1 MTRRSVAEYNAPLV
15 GDEGRVREYKQKE
28 DETLANAIRF
38 WLPMV
43 AVASLVVALSG
54 GDHGASAQQAG
65 AQPPQPPAPVV
76 KATHG
81 DWVVRCQKLKVAV
94 NAPAA
99 EGTAGKT
106 DKKAPEVR
114 EIEQCGMSQRVFD
127 AKNKKIFLN
136 IVVLKRTGEK
146 APPGEIQLVAPL
158 GVFLPGGVGMEVD
171 TKPIGRIG
179 FLSCQ
184 PYGCVTVSEVTP
196 ELLDQLRKGTAANMI
211 IYIAPGQGVPLT
223 VSLKGFSKAFDE
235 L

>member
-1 MTRRSVAEYNAPLV
+1 
-15 GDEGRVREYKQKE
+15 
-28 DETLANAIRF
+28 LANAIRS
-38 WLPMV
+38 WSATI
-43 AVASLVVALSG
+43 AVAGLAVALAG
-54 GDHGASAQQAG
+54 GFGDAAAQQAG
-65 AQPPQPPAPVV
+65 TQPQQPPAPVV

-94 NAPAA
+94 NAPA
-99 EGTAGKT
+99 EGTSGKT
-106 DKKAPEVR
+106 DKTAQEVR
-114 EIEQCGMSQRVFD
+114 DVEQCGMSQRVFD
-127 AKNKKIFLN
+127 EKNKKIFLN
-136 IVVLKRTGEK
+136 VVVLKRTGEK

-184 PYGCVTVSEVTP
+184 PYGCVTVSEITP
-196 ELLDQLRKGTAANMI
+196 ELLDQMRKGTAANMI
-211 IYIAPGQGVPLT
+211 IYIAPGQGIPLS